1 MLVKQLNERYL
12 RVDAICIMQ
21 DDLEDKMAQ
30 IQNMDQ
36 VYSNTVVS
44 LITAEGSDANAGLP
58 GEGASSRA
66 YK

>member
-12 RVDAICIMQ
+12 WVDSICIMQ

-44 LITAEGSDANAGLP
+44 LITAEGSDANAGIP
-58 GEGASSRA
+58 GEGGQQQGL
-66 YK
+66 